1 MTHIKLM
8 THFVVAGAIGLC
20 ALSVPVQASES
31 NNQDSNIEIKGDTNI
46 STDDAEIKVS
56 TESIKNINEQTM
68 IINKIIAK
76 EDSKIKSDSIGIN
89 ADSFQHVKDSTFVIY
104 DVTSLLNNILDE
116 YKTSDGTDLSSTEEL
131 EKIQAEVLNRASKL
145 NTDELKVVDTI
156 KTSDDGTAK
165 VKLPVDGVYHAYYIV
180 NTETPKDLYVSNS
193 KPLVVLTPM
202 TNDNGEYVNE
212 FTVYPKSEELE
223 RPKEPTPN
231 NPEQPKEVTSVQM
244 IQTGHTSLFDK
255 NINWFTNNF

>member
-20 ALSVPVQASES
+20 ALSAPVQASES

-46 STDDAEIKVS
+46 STNDAKIKVS

-76 EDSKIKSDSIGIN
+76 DDSKIKSDSIGIN
-89 ADSFQHVKDSTFVIY
+89 EDSFQHVKDSTFVIY
-104 DVTSLLNNILDE
+104 DITSLLNNILDE
-116 YKTSDGTDLSSTEEL
+116 YKTSGDAKVSNTEEL
-131 EKIQAEVLNRASKL
+131 EKIQTEVLNRASKL
-145 NTDELKVVDTI
+145 NPDELKVVDTV
-156 KTSDDGTAK
+156 KTVDDGTAK

-180 NTETPKDLYVSNS
+180 NTETPNDLYVSNS

-223 RPKEPTPN
+223 RPKE
-231 NPEQPKEVTSVQM
+231 VTSVKM

-255 NINWFTNNF
+255 IINWFTNIF